1 MVGSGF
7 VSGSGVSGLVFRV
20 VSFTFVFNI
29 SNISSVGISNRVGH
43 NLGTAIGKSN
53 TVFTSSGISITV
65 LVGSERS
72 TTVVISNSISK
83 LIDSRAIIGGLSM
96 VSRSMVGCSMVD
108 RLVDNRSGVVDGSR
122 LVDRSWVVDRGMVDR
137 GMVDRGMVD
146 RSMVD
151 RGRVVDRGV
160 VDRFGMVDRGMVD
173 SMVSS
178 VHGDMAGGM
187 SMSSILLLI
196 VILMDFIGG
205 SSRLGGYLGVVV
217 SMSTVDGGRDRWG
230 IAVFD
235 RLVRVLVGK
244 SHSQE
249 GEDSDESL
257 KGIKKFFKNCG
268 ALKTDII
275 STKSFKGKEVIAFK
289 I

>member
-1 MVGSGF
+1 MVGSRL
-7 VSGSGVSGLVFRV
+7 VGSGVSGLVLGV
-20 VSFTFVFNI
+20 VSLTFVFNI
-29 SNISSVGISNRVGH
+29 SNISGVSISDRVGH

-53 TVFTSSGISITV
+53 TVFTSGGISVTV

-72 TTVVISNSISK
+72 TAVVISNSISV
-83 LIDSRAIIGGLSM
+83 LVDSRAIISGLRVVGSSM
-96 VSRSMVGCSMVD
+96 VN
-108 RLVDNRSGVVDGSR
+108 RLVDNGSGVVGSGLVDNGSGVVDGSG
-122 LVDRSWVVDRGMVDR
+122 LVDGSGVVDRGMVDR
-137 GMVDRGMVD
+137 GG
-146 RSMVD
+146 
-151 RGRVVDRGV
+151 VVDRGV
-160 VDRFGMVDRGMVD
+160 VDGFGMVDGSGVVDRGMVD
-173 SMVSS
+173 GMVSS

-257 KGIKKFFKNCG
+257 KGLNFS
-268 ALKTDII
+268 KTV
-275 STKSFKGKEVIAFK
+275 EH
-289 I
+289 

>member
-1 MVGSGF
+1 MVGSGL
-7 VSGSGVSGLVFRV
+7 VRSGVSGLVLGV
-20 VSFTFVFNI
+20 VSLTFVFNI
-29 SNISSVGISNRVGH
+29 SNISRVGISNRVGH

-53 TVFTSSGISITV
+53 TVFTSGGISVTV

-72 TTVVISNSISK
+72 TAVVISNSISV
-83 LIDSRAIIGGLSM
+83 LVDSRAIISGLSM
-96 VSRSMVGCSMVD
+96 VSGSVIGSGLVSGSSMVD
-108 RLVDNRSGVVDGSR
+108 RLVDNGSGVVDGSG
-122 LVDRSWVVDRGMVDR
+122 LVDGSGVVDRGMVNR
-137 GMVDRGMVD
+137 GG
-146 RSMVD
+146 
-151 RGRVVDRGV
+151 VVDRGV
-160 VDRFGMVDRGMVD
+160 VDGFGMVDGSGVVDWGMVD
-173 SMVSS
+173 GMVSS

-257 KGIKKFFKNCG
+257 KGIKWFKKV
-268 ALKTDII
+268 L
-275 STKSFKGKEVIAFK
+275 TKKENKNIFQEFQDYF
-289 I
+289 